1 MPDEFEGN
9 EEYENEDAEHINED
23 GEIQSAEEFF
33 EKFGFTHDCHCAE
46 DWATGNLGVVAI
58 CYLNM
63 CKEALE
69 QLETIRTELVAA
81 QDELAELRILEAEDE

>member
-1 MPDEFEGN
+1 MSDEFDETQ
-9 EEYENEDAEHINED
+9 EPEHINED
-23 GEIQSAEEFF
+23 GEINSAEEFF
-33 EKFGFTHDCHCAE
+33 EKFGFTHECHCAE

-69 QLETIRTELVAA
+69 QLETVRSELTAA
-81 QDELAELRILEAEDE
+81 TDEVAELRIALAEED